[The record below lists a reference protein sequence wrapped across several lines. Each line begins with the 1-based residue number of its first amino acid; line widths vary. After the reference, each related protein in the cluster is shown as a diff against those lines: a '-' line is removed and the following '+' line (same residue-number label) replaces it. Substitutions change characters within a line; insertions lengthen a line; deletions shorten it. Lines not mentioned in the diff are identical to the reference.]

1 MARSAT
7 APRPSPLER
16 WARFAHRRRGTVIA
30 ISIVVIALLV
40 GLQRVA
46 GGELV
51 DSFSLPGSESQ
62 KGIDLLKE
70 RFPAQAG
77 DSADLVFQ
85 AEGGIDTPAIR
96 PRIEALL
103 RQVSGL
109 AGVAAVDSPFSQ
121 PGFISSDGTIA
132 RAVVHWTTR
141 VPEAKSEDVHA
152 FVDAADA
159 AAGDGLRVEAG
170 GNIVQKIERPGF
182 SSESVGLAAAV
193 VILFLAFGSLV
204 AMGLPI
210 VSALFGI
217 GAAVSAVGIASSFI
231 DFPQF
236 ATQFIAMIGLGVG
249 IDYCLLV
256 VTRFREGLHH
266 GKDVEES
273 LVLAVTTSGRAVAFA
288 GAVVTIAFLG
298 LYLMGIPFIAALG
311 TATAMVVVLSVV
323 VALTL
328 LPALL
333 SLTGRRVDALRVP
346 FLHTT
351 EGVDPQS
358 LWYRLAKAMQR
369 RPLPWAVAGAAFLV
383 VIALPV
389 FSLEM
394 GFNDAGN
401 KPTSDHTRRAYDL
414 LTEGFGPG
422 FNGPI
427 PVVLDVAHGG
437 EDSVDVVRDAVKAM
451 PHAAA
456 VQPARMNAAK
466 DTVVFTVYTDTK
478 PQAEETKQFVH
489 ALRDDVLPK
498 ATAATGARPYVAGSV
513 ASQIDIGDRIGERM
527 PFLFVGVI
535 GLSFILLMVVFRS
548 VFVPIK
554 AAVMNLL
561 SIGAAYGVVVAI
573 FQWGWGANLVGVEK
587 GPVETFLPMM
597 FFTILFGLSMD
608 YEVFLI
614 SRIREIYVQTGDT
627 SRAVADGLAA
637 TARVI
642 TSAAAIMVAVFLAFV
657 LGDERVI
664 KEVGIG
670 LATAIFI
677 DATVVRLILVPA
689 TMELLG
695 KWNWWLP
702 GWLDR
707 FLPEIHIEASNVP
720 ESPPPV
726 AGAGAPAGG
735 R

>member
-1 MARSAT
+1 MARSGL

-16 WARFAHRRRGTVIA
+16 WARFAHRRRGLVIA
-30 ISIVVIALLV
+30 ISIAVIAALV
-40 GLQRVA
+40 GFQQAV

-85 AEGGIDTPAIR
+85 ADGGIDTPAIR

-103 RQVSGL
+103 QQVAGL

-121 PGFISSDGTIA
+121 PGLISEDGTIA
-132 RAVVHWTTR
+132 RALVHWKTR
-141 VPEAKSEDVHA
+141 VPEAKSEDVQA
-152 FVDAADA
+152 FVDAADG
-159 AAGDGLRVEAG
+159 AAGDGLRIEAG

-210 VSALFGI
+210 ISALFGI
-217 GAAVSAVGIASSFI
+217 GAAVSAVGIASAFI

-266 GKDVEES
+266 GKDVEEA

-328 LPALL
+328 LPAIL
-333 SLTGRRVDALRVP
+333 SLAGRRVDALRVP

-358 LWYRLAKAMQR
+358 LWYRLAKAIQR
-369 RPLPWAVAGAAFLV
+369 RPLPWAIAGAAVLIV
-383 VIALPV
+383 VALPV

-401 KPTSDHTRRAYDL
+401 KPTTDHTRRAYDL

-427 PVVLDVAHGG
+427 PVVLDVAQGG
-437 EDSVDVVRDAVKAM
+437 AGSVDAVRDAVSAM

-456 VQPARMNAAK
+456 VQPARMNPAK
-466 DTVVFTVYTDTK
+466 DTAVFTVYTDTK

-498 ATAATGARPYVAGSV
+498 ATASTGARPYVAGAV

-535 GLSFILLMVVFRS
+535 GLSFILLMAVFRS

-554 AAVMNLL
+554 AAVMNML

-707 FLPEIHIEASNVP
+707 FLPEIHIEASMTP
-720 ESPPPV
+720 EAPPV